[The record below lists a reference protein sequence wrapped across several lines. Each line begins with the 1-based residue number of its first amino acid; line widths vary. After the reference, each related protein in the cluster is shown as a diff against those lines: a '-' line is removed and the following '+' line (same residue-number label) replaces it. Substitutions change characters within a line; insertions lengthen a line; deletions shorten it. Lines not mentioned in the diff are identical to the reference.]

1 VTIRDSWRR
10 RAADSR
16 RVRAARTARS
26 ARDSPGWAD
35 LALQDGDLVA
45 QHQDLGVLAVVGAGQ
60 QGQPAA
66 QPHEDQV
73 KQAEGH
79 ERLIVSESEL
89 TRC

>member
-1 VTIRDSWRR
+1 MMIRDSWPR
-10 RAADSR
+10 RAAESR

-26 ARDSPGWAD
+26 AQDSRGELTWRCRTAIWWR
-35 LALQDGDLVA
+35 
-45 QHQDLGVLAVVGAGQ
+45 LGVLVVVGAGQ

-79 ERLIVSESEL
+79 ES
-89 TRC
+89 